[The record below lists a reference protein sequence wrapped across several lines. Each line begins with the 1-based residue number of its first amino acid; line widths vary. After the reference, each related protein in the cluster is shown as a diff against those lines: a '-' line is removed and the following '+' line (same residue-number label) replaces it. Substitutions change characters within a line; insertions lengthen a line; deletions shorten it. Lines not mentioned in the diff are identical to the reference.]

1 MDDTEGVGVPDA
13 DEVRF
18 TRIYR
23 DSYSRVL
30 GYAARRTSPELA
42 REAVDEV
49 FLRAWR
55 RLPDVPDPPLP
66 WLLVAARNVLSE
78 QRRGGARAD
87 ALALEIARVPLFQ
100 TDPSDAVAERD
111 VVLRALAG
119 LVETDREA
127 LMLTVWDGLGHR
139 DAALIAGC
147 SAGAFA
153 VRLHRA
159 RRRLRTEM
167 ARLDDA
173 EAPIVPTRVRE
184 VS

>member
-1 MDDTEGVGVPDA
+1 VPDA
-13 DEVRF
+13 DDVRF

-30 GYAARRTSPELA
+30 GYAARRTSAELA

-55 RLPDVPDPPLP
+55 RLPDLPDPPLP
-66 WLLVAARNVLSE
+66 WLLVTARNVMSE
-78 QRRGGARAD
+78 QRRGGAKAD

-100 TDPSDAVAERD
+100 TDPSDAVVERN
-111 VVLRALAG
+111 VVLQALATMTE
-119 LVETDREA
+119 VDREA
-127 LMLTVWDGLGHR
+127 VLLTVWDGLGHR
-139 DAALIAGC
+139 DAAKVAGC
-147 SAGAFA
+147 SVGAFA

-159 RRRLRTEM
+159 RRRLRTEL
-167 ARLDDA
+167 ARLDGV
-173 EAPIVPTRVRE
+173 EAPIVRTYVRE